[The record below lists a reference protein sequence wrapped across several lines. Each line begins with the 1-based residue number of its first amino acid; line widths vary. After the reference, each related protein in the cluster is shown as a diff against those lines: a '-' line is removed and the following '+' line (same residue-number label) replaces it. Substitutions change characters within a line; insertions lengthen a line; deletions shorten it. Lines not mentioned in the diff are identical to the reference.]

1 MILVKKEV
9 LKEVLLITIGT
20 FINALGWTLF
30 LIPWKI
36 VGGGLN
42 GVGTMIYYI
51 TGIPVGLSYLAMNVI
66 LIFIAMRI
74 IGKSFGFK
82 TIYGIA
88 ASSFFITL
96 LQNYFHSPIINDQ
109 FLSVVIGGIL
119 LGSGVGIVFLAGGTT
134 GGTEIII
141 MIINK
146 YKNLSPGRTLFLFDV
161 LIIGSSFFVFGS
173 FEKIIYGYVT
183 MAIAGYA
190 TDLVLEGEK
199 SSVQLFIFSNNYK
212 AIADEITSTLGRG
225 VTILPGMGWY
235 TKENKNVILTI
246 VRRRELPT
254 VLKIIKNND
263 KNAFVSMT
271 SATGVYGFGFEKLRV

>member
-1 MILVKKEV
+1 MKKEV

>member
-1 MILVKKEV
+1 MLVKKEV

>member
-1 MILVKKEV
+1 M
-9 LKEVLLITIGT
+9 LITIGT